1 MSAQGNAT
9 YRLPVL
15 HSVTTDF
22 LFHLIFLFRV
32 TTDFLFHLIF
42 LFLKSIEPPT
52 FLPMSAFDIDGSCS
66 VNVAQVVL

>member
-9 YRLPVL
+9 CRLPVL
-15 HSVTTDF
+15 LHS
-22 LFHLIFLFRV
+22 V

>member
-15 HSVTTDF
+15 HS
-22 LFHLIFLFRV
+22 V